1 MTINEYKKQLKAL
14 VDADDAQVIVL
25 KGEWGCGKTYFWNDF
40 VEKDFD
46 EKEQERF
53 VYVSL
58 FGHRNFES
66 LQNNILVQA
75 FSRNEY
81 IDKISG
87 VLKSIKTSFSGD
99 VGEFGGFSIGTGVLG
114 NTLSLFKKNSLS
126 GLTICIDDFERK
138 SDELS
143 YSEIMGFV
151 SNLKERFG
159 STVVLIMDEDK
170 LTDDRLYSKYREKI
184 VDCEFKYNPSQ
195 EEIVA
200 KLLHKVEMKYR
211 IGIEEAFEIYH
222 RNNLRTVKKA
232 VRNVILISQMV
243 GPCNDWRSSYLA
255 YNVSLLTIVYCGL
268 GYEGLSKISQFGYQ
282 EGIEPSA
289 ADDLQIKEYAYAYGT
304 RVSEHFAWHN
314 FLWEFIHT
322 SLLDLVEFER
332 LLSGRELE
340 KEKESKYRQVFDIL
354 DQYTFDLSKS
364 AEEFI
369 EELTSAINGVGY
381 NIFEY
386 TSFENINYLF
396 SVFKEFSADADADA
410 DALFRQFKMDYIR
423 DRVCEIDGVESA
435 RKSWYCETISSICA
449 SDIKVKEYYEA
460 EFGNKINDL
469 YTLSLFKERLKE
481 VQSARSW
488 GDFDKKY
495 FDGVRVELLRKWFQ
509 EDPEFVKISIQFA
522 RSHSQSDTFVGLREK
537 ITRAF
542 VELKDELGEWR
553 FNRITKLSNNSV

>member
-14 VDADDAQVIVL
+14 VDADNAQVIVL

-40 VEKDFD
+40 VENDFD

-66 LQNNILVQA
+66 LQNNILFQA

-87 VLKSIKTSFSGD
+87 VLKNIKTSISGD
-99 VGEFGGFSIGTGVLG
+99 AGEFGGFTIGTGILG

-159 STVVLIMDEDK
+159 STVILIMDEENLRDEGGW
-170 LTDDRLYSKYREKI
+170 YSQYSEKV

-195 EEIVA
+195 EDIID
-200 KLLHKVEMKYR
+200 KLLNKVENKYK
-211 IGIEEAFEIYH
+211 IGIQEAFGLYH

-232 VRNVILISQMV
+232 VRNVSFVSQMI
-243 GPCNDWRSSYLA
+243 GPCNDWRSSYIA
-255 YNVSLLTIVYCGL
+255 YNISLLTIVYCGL
-268 GYEGLSKISQFGYQ
+268 GYEGLSKLSYFELQNMNAEEEFSQ
-282 EGIEPSA
+282 SMV
-289 ADDLQIKEYAYAYGT
+289 KEYAYAYGT

-322 SLLDLVEFER
+322 SLLDLVKFES
-332 LLSGRELE
+332 LLSERELE
-340 KEKESKYRQVFDIL
+340 KEKEIKYRQVFDIL

-396 SVFKEFSADADADA
+396 SVFKEFSDDADT
-410 DALFRQFKMDYIR
+410 LFRQFKMDYIR

-435 RKSWYCETISSICA
+435 RKFKYCETISSICA

-488 GDFDKKY
+488 GDFDDKY

-522 RSHSQSDTFVGLREK
+522 RSHSQSDAFVELREK